1 MFYMYKLGVRYVW
14 ENGKPRGEI
23 HARNVSLETL
33 RKFWKIY
40 SVDNTKL
47 CCYMELS
54 LIQPLETT
62 QLLEWTQI
70 FRWGGDVI

>member
-1 MFYMYKLGVRYVW
+1 MW
-14 ENGKPRGEI
+14 ENVKPRGEI

-33 RKFWKIY
+33 RQICIIY

-70 FRWGGDVI
+70 SLWGGDVK